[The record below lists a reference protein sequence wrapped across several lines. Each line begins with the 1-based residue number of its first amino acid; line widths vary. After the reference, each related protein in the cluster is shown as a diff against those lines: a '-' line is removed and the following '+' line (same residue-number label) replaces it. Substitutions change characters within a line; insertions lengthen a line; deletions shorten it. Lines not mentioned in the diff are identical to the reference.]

1 MIFAGLCVNDV
12 RTSLI
17 GLWAVAVAVVTAE
30 QWMRLD
36 AFKTNAGLY
45 SFNAHLL
52 GLSIATFTEFDGSG
66 RGDIANHVAI
76 LAMVALFAV
85 LTVVISV
92 ALEKAFAGSRLPY
105 LTLPFNIAALWFLG
119 GTSRY
124 AHWNTHAVL
133 VPPTPHPTLLGDPG
147 NGTAFLATSSISSGI
162 EDNSANSCLHR
173 ETEGDCPAN
182 PEEWAF
188 AIVLGSLSG
197 VSQVFFAADWATGL
211 LVVLG
216 IAVHSPAAAL
226 LAFTASL
233 LGVLLGLGLGVSGYG
248 TGTGL
253 EGYDLVLTAIAV
265 GGGVFCQR
273 DGKALA
279 IAAVATG
286 VTFFV
291 HGALQV
297 FLAPMGWPSLTLGFC
312 ITTVPILLLREPA
325 TARPGAVLQF
335 MHPESSSSLALCRHG
350 QISPQLQTLPAPYL
364 VSVL

>member
-1 MIFAGLCVNDV
+1 MSRGLAPLPGATLERWRRLCARLDGGWP
-12 RTSLI
+12 
-17 GLWAVAVAVVTAE
+17 GLYTCVVTR
-30 QWMRLD
+30 RLD
-36 AFKTNAGLY
+36 AVFTVGLD
-45 SFNAHLL
+45 A
-52 GLSIATFTEFDGSG
+52 
-66 RGDIANHVAI
+66 DIAVLNH
-76 LAMVALFAV
+76 
-85 LTVVISV
+85 
-92 ALEKAFAGSRLPY
+92 
-105 LTLPFNIAALWFLG
+105 
-119 GTSRY
+119 
-124 AHWNTHAVL
+124 
-133 VPPTPHPTLLGDPG
+133 D
-147 NGTAFLATSSISSGI
+147 
-162 EDNSANSCLHR
+162 D
-173 ETEGDCPAN
+173 
-182 PEEWAF
+182 
-188 AIVLGSLSG
+188 
-197 VSQVFFAADWATGL
+197 
-211 LVVLG
+211 
-216 IAVHSPAAAL
+216 L